1 MTGMGRS
8 ALLGALVALTAC
20 TGPAQTPAPAPAGGS
35 EVAVVDSR
43 LIEGTDL
50 CGLAEPEEL
59 EWLLGERL
67 TERPTADPADLSSC
81 AARFTGTTLHV
92 AGRPSA
98 AGVRSM
104 VAGNTAFTH
113 LEDAGCRVSV
123 ALLPGSTPKAGSYL
137 SVAVTHAGAAAPLD
151 CRTAGRVAEYL
162 LRQLPRQ

>member
-1 MTGMGRS
+1 MSRS
-8 ALLGALVALTAC
+8 ALLALPALLAALTAC
-20 TGPAQTPAPAPAGGS
+20 TGPARTSAPTPAGGS

-43 LIEGTDL
+43 LVEGADL

-67 TERPTADPADLSSC
+67 TERPVADPADLSSC
-81 AARFTGTTLHV
+81 AARFTGTTLQI
-92 AGRPSA
+92 ASRTSA

-113 LEDAGCRVSV
+113 AEDTGCRVSV

-137 SVAVTHAGAAAPLD
+137 SVAVTH
-151 CRTAGRVAEYL
+151 T
-162 LRQLPRQ
+162 

>member
-1 MTGMGRS
+1 MTGMSRS
-8 ALLGALVALTAC
+8 ALLVALVALAAC
-20 TGPAQTPAPAPAGGS
+20 TGPVQAPAPTPAGGL

-43 LIEGTDL
+43 LVEGADL
-50 CGLAEPEEL
+50 CRLAEPEEL

-67 TERPTADPADLSSC
+67 TERPVAEPADLSSC
-81 AARFTGTTLHV
+81 AARFTDTTLYV
-92 AGRPSA
+92 AGRTSA

-104 VAGNTAFTH
+104 VAGNTAFTDAA
-113 LEDAGCRVSV
+113 DAGCRVSV

-137 SVAVTHAGAAAPLD
+137 SVAVTHTGVDQPLD